1 MIAASLAYLWMIYL
15 GVEALREGWYKQ
27 FHRGDRVDLSLFQLG
42 MRLLEHMLMKHGSCW
57 LPSTCPQTTLTKVS
71 GSKIEQ
77 Y

>member
-42 MRLLEHMLMKHGSCW
+42 MRLLEHMLNEAWELLVAFNMPPNNSHQS
-57 LPSTCPQTTLTKVS
+57 VR
-71 GSKIEQ
+71 
-77 Y
+77 